1 MNGDSATRSSPTPT
15 PWACATSTSRPRS
28 AYMVKGATQNE
39 TDHGLEIERQYLS
52 QYLSQHYVN
61 AGSLDLTS
69 IDYSIGGSV
78 TLEYAID
85 DFSIAQIA
93 AARVTTTS
101 LARP

>member
-1 MNGDSATRSSPTPT
+1 
-15 PWACATSTSRPRS
+15 
-28 AYMVKGATQNE
+28 MVKGATQNE
-39 TDHGLEIERQYLS
+39 TGHGLEIERQYLN

-85 DFSIAQIA
+85 DFSVAQVA
-93 AARVTTTS
+93 AAQHERLPG
-101 LARP
+101 LAP